1 MVPPLVIANAPLA
14 LSVPEPL
21 MLPMVPLDAL
31 NVPFTVAEVAERTP
45 LTFNVPPLTVSVVA
59 VTVLVVPSVP
69 PLTDRLVPLKLPI
82 EEVVAE
88 EL

>member
-21 MLPMVPLDAL
+21 MLPMVPLA
-31 NVPFTVAEVAERTP
+31 
-45 LTFNVPPLTVSVVA
+45 TVSVPSTLA
-59 VTVLVVPSVP
+59 ALLTEMEPPTFSDPALTV
-69 PLTDRLVPLKLPI
+69 RLLPVNPPI